1 MSDQLAN
8 HHYNLIVEMYN
19 REIKTLEKYVTVNKY
34 LKENDWLFI
43 SPLFFQGYEL
53 DLFFELSKT
62 VDNNKKRILEIITNK
77 FYDLKNTAS
86 FIEGYCNRSEY
97 IKPFLGSIENS
108 LILTFQ
114 RDYEGSIKTIIPTIE
129 GILRKYLI
137 SEKNKT
143 TDSIGYKDLKNSFG
157 FLKIDLISTYTEDI
171 RNYKDENGRLVC
183 FSNNQVNELI
193 KVQER
198 HYEIWFSFVDDFVQN
213 SFYMNT
219 KGNEL
224 TNQVNRHSILH
235 EFGLNFKYNLENY
248 IKIYFLLQFL
258 TWIFLKKERKSIL
271 NEIDSSRWI
280 EKIFAY
286 EKIIK
291 QSKKLL
297 FEKHIL
303 LKNYTDYDE
312 SFLKEEFPEFK
323 NDILPKKQLVNYNVI
338 RKFNQFFWN
347 RKQ

>member
-8 HHYNLIVEMYN
+8 YHYNLIVEMYN

-53 DLFFELSKT
+53 NLFFELSKT
-62 VDNNKKRILEIITNK
+62 ADDNKRKILEIITNK

-114 RDYEGSIKTIIPTIE
+114 RDYEGSIKTIIPIIE

-137 SEKNKT
+137 LEKNKT
-143 TDSIGYKDLKNSFG
+143 TGSIGYKDLKNSFE
-157 FLKIDLISTYTEDI
+157 FIRIDLINAYTEYI
-171 RNYKDENGRLVC
+171 RNYKDENRRLVC
-183 FSNNQVNELI
+183 FSNDQINELI
-193 KVQER
+193 KIQEQ
-198 HYEIWFSFVDDFVQN
+198 YYDIWFSFVNEFVQN
-213 SFYMNT
+213 SFYLNT

-224 TNQVNRHSILH
+224 TNEVNRHSILH
-235 EFGLNFKYNLENY
+235 EFGLDFKYNLENY

-271 NEIDSSRWI
+271 NQIDSSRWI

-291 QSKKLL
+291 QSEKLL
-297 FEKHIL
+297 YEKHIL
-303 LKNYTDYDE
+303 LKNYDGYDE
-312 SFLKEEFPEFK
+312 SFLKEKLPEVK
-323 NDILPKKQLVNYNVI
+323 NDILPKKQFINYNII
-338 RKFNQFFWN
+338 RKLNKFLWN
-347 RKQ
+347 KK